1 MTHMTKSTRAM
12 LLGTALLLGACQ
24 EYDILNTNAPT
35 VETLTGTPSRA
46 VLARAATGIF
56 SQANNDLGGIIQQ
69 WGIYGREGY
78 NLLGNDPRETGEEIR
93 GPQDPQGRAGG
104 VWALSYQAI
113 RTINA
118 YLAALP
124 NGTGI
129 NRGRSV
135 GVGGIRQDHQ
145 GVPLLQGRDPVGAL
159 GMPLDVDR
167 PITEDPAPFVSF
179 TDAMT
184 AVSALLDEANTDL
197 LAGGGAFPSLSRRGL
212 LDSRLRPTSPSSTAA
227 SRPRCW

>member
-12 LLGTALLLGACQ
+12 LLGAALLVGGCQ
-24 EYDILNTNAPT
+24 SYDILNTNFPT

-46 VLARAATGIF
+46 ALARAATGIF
-56 SQANNDLGGIIQQ
+56 SQTNIDLAGRIQQ

-104 VWALSYQAI
+104 VWALSYQAV

-129 NRGRSV
+129 
-135 GVGGIRQDHQ
+135 
-145 GVPLLQGRDPVGAL
+145 
-159 GMPLDVDR
+159 
-167 PITEDPAPFVSF
+167 TEAE
-179 TDAMT
+179 
-184 AVSALLDEANTDL
+184 VSADATLIVTT
-197 LAGGGAFPSLSRRGL
+197 PSGRNPRSTRR
-212 LDSRLRPTSPSSTAA
+212 SAPRLRTVRPAEMRRIVATATCETTST
-227 SRPRCW
+227 